1 MNKVKI
7 QFLGSG
13 DAFGSGGRLQTCI
26 MVTSSQHK
34 ILLDCGTTVLIG
46 MRKYKINPNDIEM
59 IFISHLH
66 GDHFG
71 GLPYFILE
79 AKKLSKRTAPLI
91 IAGPAGIKQRVEQA
105 MEILFPG
112 STPDQTDFDL
122 KFIELKPD
130 NLHVLEGVN
139 VIPYLG
145 EHPSGAPTLI
155 LRLLLDNKVLAFSG
169 DTELTSNLIKAG
181 QQADLFITEASSYEQ
196 KIKYHI
202 DYKTLMK
209 HKDEINAK
217 RIIVTH
223 MGEDMLSRLKQLDC
237 EYAVDGKIFE
247 V

>member
-1 MNKVKI
+1 MNKVTI

-26 MVTSSQHK
+26 MVSSNQNK

-46 MRKYKINPNDIEM
+46 MRKYKINPNDIDM

-79 AKKLSKRTAPLI
+79 AQKLSKRTTPLI
-91 IAGPAGIKQRVEQA
+91 IAGPSGTRQRVAQA

-112 STPDQTDFDL
+112 STIDETNFAL
-122 KFIELKPD
+122 KFIELEP
-130 NLHVLEGVN
+130 NNPQVLDGITVM
-139 VIPYLG
+139 PYLG

-155 LRLLLDNKVLAFSG
+155 LRLEFSNKVLAYSG
-169 DTELTSNLIKAG
+169 DTELIPNLIKAG
-181 QQADLFITEASSYEQ
+181 QQADLLITEASTYEQ

-217 RIIVTH
+217 RMIVTH
-223 MGEDMLSRLKQLDC
+223 MGEDVLSRLYQLEC